1 MTPDALFSSA
11 NTVALAAWLVLMI
24 FQKRRWAVDVVAVAA
39 VVLFASI
46 YVAVI
51 AGQWLRS
58 DGGFGS
64 LDGVATL
71 FSNRWLLL
79 AGWVHYLAFDL
90 LVGRWE
96 VQDAARLGISPWL
109 VAPVLV
115 LTFMFGPAGWLS
127 YMVVRA
133 AAGRG
138 PTSSTLVAR
147 NRRDAVHV

>member
-1 MTPDALFSSA
+1 MTPDAVFSIA
-11 NTVALAAWLVLMI
+11 NTVGLAAWLVLMI
-24 FQKRRWAVDVVAVAA
+24 FQKRRWAADVVAVVA

-46 YVAVI
+46 YVAII
-51 AGQWLRS
+51 AAQWLGS
-58 DGGFGS
+58 DGSFSS

-133 AAGRG
+133 AAGSR
-138 PTSSTLVAR
+138 PVPAP
-147 NRRDAVHV
+147 HW